1 MELAVIGCGYVGLVS
16 SACLAEIGHDVIC
29 VDSDEKKIAALEG
42 GDIPIHERFVPELLQ
57 RHHGRRLTFSTSLAE
72 AVERSS
78 VVFIAVGT
86 PAASNGEADL
96 SYVEEVARGI
106 AHSASEPRLIV
117 EKSTVPVYTC
127 EWIRQVSRLAGK
139 QKDIEVVSN
148 PEFLREGTAVTD
160 FLYPDRIILGA
171 DSQEAAATMKAIYA
185 PLTSGQYYQS
195 HRVTPW
201 GETVAE
207 YKAAR
212 LIVTSTKSAELIKH
226 AANAFLAAKISF
238 INAVANLCEAVGA
251 DIAQVCE
258 GIGSDTRIG
267 SRFLQPGIGYGG
279 SCFPKDVKAFR
290 TVAKE
295 SGFEFRLLDEVARI
309 NEEQIER
316 FARKVRNALWNLK
329 GKRIAAL
336 GLAFKTGTD
345 DIRESPAIALIQRLL
360 KEGSE
365 IRAYDP
371 AAMQRA
377 AEVLP
382 SVRFFR
388 DAYAAAR
395 GADAIL
401 ILTDWPELA
410 NLNLKR
416 LRSDVRQPIVIDG
429 RNLYSPQAMAEA
441 GFFYHS
447 VGRESVAPLKHTPRT
462 QHPALPDALIRHI
475 QSHSERELEAG
486 QEAN

>member
-1 MELAVIGCGYVGLVS
+1 M
-16 SACLAEIGHDVIC
+16 
-29 VDSDEKKIAALEG
+29 
-42 GDIPIHERFVPELLQ
+42 
-57 RHHGRRLTFSTSLAE
+57 
-72 AVERSS
+72 
-78 VVFIAVGT
+78 
-86 PAASNGEADL
+86 
-96 SYVEEVARGI
+96 
-106 AHSASEPRLIV
+106 
-117 EKSTVPVYTC
+117 
-127 EWIRQVSRLAGK
+127 
-139 QKDIEVVSN
+139 
-148 PEFLREGTAVTD
+148 
-160 FLYPDRIILGA
+160 
-171 DSQEAAATMKAIYA
+171 
-185 PLTSGQYYQS
+185 
-195 HRVTPW
+195 
-201 GETVAE
+201 
-207 YKAAR
+207 
-212 LIVTSTKSAELIKH
+212 IKH

-382 SVRFFR
+382 SVRFFG